1 MLPAGYSSSR
11 VIQRQIHPAIRL
23 ININLPQARKKGKKK
38 KKKKVLSLAQ
48 TLFPHLSTESAN
60 QQEATVPADLANGSN
75 RYVTVTLC

>member
-11 VIQRQIHPAIRL
+11 VIQRQIQPAIRL
-23 ININLPQARKKGKKK
+23 ININLPQARKKKERRKKN
-38 KKKKVLSLAQ
+38 VLSLAQ
-48 TLFPHLSTESAN
+48 TLFRHLSTESAN